1 MDLFRMLKQ
10 AKANI
15 EMLKQAK
22 ANIELHDAT
31 AWVHFCEVNFAEAGD
46 KLNEAVK
53 RHKKAVKEARL

>member
-1 MDLFRMLKQ
+1 MDLFR
-10 AKANI
+10 
-15 EMLKQAK
+15 MLKQAK